1 MAASGTERAK
11 TKRYHDKRERV
22 IDVVVELFSKNGYA
36 STGMTEICDATGLAR
51 GALYYYIGSKEAL
64 LAEIHDR
71 VMDPLLGEAAAIVE
85 LGLGFEA
92 RLRLL
97 SESLLWQIVHRHDHV
112 WVFLHEYHQLQG
124 EYRELFRDKRRR
136 FEEHIHGTLALGQDQ
151 GLVHVSDLELATLA
165 FLNLHNYTYQWLGG
179 RRDLEVLTLSQF
191 YCRIFLTG
199 ITSAPE
205 AGAPA

>member
-1 MAASGTERAK
+1 MAASGTERVK

-71 VMDPLLGEAAAIVE
+71 VMDPLLSEAGAIAE

-97 SESLLWQIVHRHDHV
+97 SESLLWQIIHRHDHV
-112 WVFLHEYHQLQG
+112 WVFLHEFPALTGERATMFRKRRG
-124 EYRELFRDKRRR
+124 EYEKRVEAVLRAGVDSGDFREVDPWLTARAWF
-136 FEEHIHGTLALGQDQ
+136 GM
-151 GLVHVSDLELATLA
+151 
-165 FLNLHNYTYQWLGG
+165 HNYTYLWLKPGG
-179 RRDLEVLTLSQF
+179 RLTAKDVAEPF
-191 YCRIFLTG
+191 AAIFMQG
-199 ITSAPE
+199 IATPKRRR
-205 AGAPA
+205 